1 MELEG
6 HRVPVPEGEQVMKF
20 EEEDDVS
27 PPLVKGG
34 QAKSGSDVAEVAC
47 WTFGVGVAL
56 MCVLVIISLL

>member
-1 MELEG
+1 
-6 HRVPVPEGEQVMKF
+6 MKF